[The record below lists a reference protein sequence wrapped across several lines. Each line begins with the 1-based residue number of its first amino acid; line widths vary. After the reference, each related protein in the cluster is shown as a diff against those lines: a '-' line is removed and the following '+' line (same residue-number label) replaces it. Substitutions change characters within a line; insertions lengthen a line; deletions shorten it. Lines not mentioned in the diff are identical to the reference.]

1 MERDHAAHAAS
12 EASIR
17 GEADACAEALD
28 TLTAEADA
36 CSPPAGLLS
45 RFATFESFAYR
56 DFALA
61 FAGALLS
68 NVGSWMQIVA
78 LGWVVYDLTA
88 SSQALGF
95 VNALSGLPVTFLA
108 VFAGVL
114 ADRLDRR
121 RLLIF
126 TQVALML
133 QAIAFG
139 VLNQTGRISMEW
151 IYLLVLIGGVF
162 QALMSP
168 AWQALTP
175 ELVPP
180 QSLMNAIALNS
191 AQFNAARFLGPVVGG
206 AVFALFGVTA
216 VFYANAASFLFVI
229 AALVVI
235 RTRSSERPRRQ
246 TGSALDVLLGGVRYA
261 REHPRVGWLLISAAM
276 LTTFGMPFAALLPAI
291 AGGVL
296 HLGGTGYSLLM
307 AANGAGALASALI
320 VATLSRRIRRERI
333 IRIGF
338 VTMALGVILLAA
350 SRLPV
355 LSAVVLFAIG
365 AAFLAIVSSINTSL
379 QLAAEGDVR
388 GRVMALFVMAFMGMM
403 PVGAALFG
411 WLAERIGTQP
421 AVALGG
427 GIVLAYGLLLLARP
441 SLICEAGSPC

>member
-1 MERDHAAHAAS
+1 MEPDRAAHDAS
-12 EASIR
+12 EVR
-17 GEADACAEALD
+17 TQDDEDACVEGPD

-45 RFATFESFAYR
+45 RFKTFESFAYR

-68 NVGSWMQIVA
+68 NVGSWMQVVA

-121 RLLIF
+121 QLLIF

-133 QAIAFG
+133 QAVAFG
-139 VLNQTGRISMEW
+139 VLNQTGRISMGW
-151 IYLLVLIGGVF
+151 IYSLVLVGGVF

-206 AVFALFGVTA
+206 GVFAVFGVTA

-229 AALVVI
+229 AALAVI
-235 RTRSSERPRRQ
+235 RTRGSDRPRR
-246 TGSALDVLLGGVRYA
+246 TAGSARDMLLGGVRYA
-261 REHPRVGWLLISAAM
+261 REHPRVAWLLISAAV

-291 AGGVL
+291 ARSVL
-296 HLGGTGYSLLM
+296 RLGGTGYSLLM
-307 AANGAGALASALI
+307 AANGAGALASALV

-338 VTMALGVILLAA
+338 VTMGIGVILLAA
-350 SRLPV
+350 SRMPV
-355 LSAVVLFAIG
+355 ASGIVLFAIG

-379 QLAAEGDVR
+379 QLAAEGAVR

-427 GIVLAYGLLLLARP
+427 AVVAAYGVLLLARP
-441 SLICEAGSPC
+441 ALICEGDGPC